1 MPNNAG
7 KLARTADTNTLQE
20 EETLSEADILLNAV
34 ISNLS
39 MASDDV
45 KVALDHGNS
54 RLEREYKHGVQAYA
68 KIAGMNWTYY
78 VKTLKINI
86 GRPPDPVRASS
97 ELPPPSSPRAEDIS
111 AAVHIDLGPSKLV
124 SRQHATIEYSS
135 DDVAGWQ
142 IAVQGRN
149 GVKINDQFLRRGS
162 TRTLQSG
169 DVLEIGGTQMMF
181 VTPNDGPHIHP
192 MFLQKA
198 QAQAGDEE
206 EAIIRPTSRPR
217 TNSSHPP
224 QPAAPQAGL
233 DSPSL
238 ASSNPAT
245 GLPTA
250 ADRKRESTPPSS
262 KGADKEIKSKQSP
275 AYNRGLMLESTEE
288 IDYSQESAKDIK
300 PPYSY
305 ATMIGQAILA
315 SEEEKLTLNGI
326 YQWIMDKYAFYR
338 RSQSGWQVSNVE
350 RCK

>member
-1 MPNNAG
+1 MPNNG
-7 KLARTADTNTLQE
+7 GMSTRTTDTNTVQE
-20 EETLSEADILLNAV
+20 EETLSEADILLNSV
-34 ISNLS
+34 IANLS

-45 KVALDHGNS
+45 KVALDHGNT

-78 VKTLKINI
+78 VKMLKINI
-86 GRPPDPVRASS
+86 GRPPDPVHTSS
-97 ELPPPSSPRAEDIS
+97 EIAPQSSPVAEDKS
-111 AAVHIDLGPSKLV
+111 SAVHIDLGPSKLV
-124 SRQHATIEYSS
+124 SRQHATIEYNSEG
-135 DDVAGWQ
+135 VAGWQ
-142 IAVQGRN
+142 ITVQGRN
-149 GVKINDQFLRRGS
+149 GVRINEQFLRRGT

-198 QAQAGDEE
+198 QLQAGDEE
-206 EAIIRPTSRPR
+206 EAIIPANHRPRPTS
-217 TNSSHPP
+217 SHLP
-224 QPAAPQAGL
+224 QPAAPQPVL
-233 DSPSL
+233 DSTGL
-238 ASSNPAT
+238 VSSNSVT
-245 GLPTA
+245 GPPSA
-250 ADRKRESTPPSS
+250 ADRKMESTPPSS
-262 KGADKEIKSKQSP
+262 RGVDKEPKSKQSP

-338 RSQSGWQVSNVE
+338 RSQSGWQVSVHMK
-350 RCK
+350 R